1 MFVIM
6 IIMLIDDNNQ
16 CTGDFGGA
24 GREVSL
30 HPCHR
35 SYEVMLERL
44 LSGYVDVNAD
54 LISDCE
60 ESTDELIK
68 NKSRATHQQLN
79 RAKPNGP
86 KK

>member
-1 MFVIM
+1 MMFVIM

-35 SYEVMLERL
+35 SCEVMLERL

-60 ESTDELIK
+60 WAKEMKQLLMTG
-68 NKSRATHQQLN
+68 NQQPISIDQLSKAN
-79 RAKPNGP
+79 
-86 KK
+86 